1 MPTVANSISD
11 LHFKSITYSFPIKS
25 INNRAPPVSVLLT
38 ISYTAIYFLSSN
50 PIAASLSPVVLNPK
64 VKIPLLNY
72 PLNWHN
78 LDYVLASQT

>member
-11 LHFKSITYSFPIKS
+11 LHFKSITCSLPIKS
-25 INNRAPPVSVLLT
+25 TNNNAPPVSVLLT
-38 ISYTAIYFLSSN
+38 ISYMAIYFLSSS

-64 VKIPLLNY
+64 VKIPLLNN

-78 LDYVLASQT
+78 FDYVLASQT